1 MFLRDYWYAAGFSEE
16 VGRDFLAR
24 TYLNEDVVIFRKEDG
39 TPVALENRCAHRR
52 LPLSMGK
59 LIGDTLECGYHGL
72 LYDCEGVV
80 HQDSGAGPHPQ
91 GNRGQVLPNRRPS
104 PLPVDLDGRPRARR
118 RVEDPEFRLD

>member
-59 LIGDTLECGYHGL
+59 LIGDTVECGYHGL
-72 LYDCEGVV
+72 LYDCEGACIKIPG
-80 HQDSGAGPHPQ
+80 QDRIP
-91 GNRGQVLPNRRPS
+91 RGTAVRSYPI
-104 PLPVDLDGRPRARR
+104 VDRHRYLWIWMGDPGRAD
-118 RVEDPEFRLD
+118 E